1 MCCRTTR
8 FTAAADSAKSESSR
22 DELFL
27 KRMDDNKSKIYL
39 SRQFY
44 NKDMQKGYSLFN
56 PGTSFKLSS
65 VVVVQPGVI
74 QNITCRK
81 PLLWSLHQKLHDQ
94 VLRLGGD
101 GGPVPLRE
109 VEEPFLNSLEKIELA
124 LIAGSARSPIA
135 IADTTTVSAE
145 WWVSAEQ
152 DVHHNSQAPKVA
164 SLVIFEVV
172 LCVIDESLHNFWS
185 HELCRTD
192 RSQQQLERDLF

>member
-1 MCCRTTR
+1 MQTG
-8 FTAAADSAKSESSR
+8 
-22 DELFL
+22 
-27 KRMDDNKSKIYL
+27 YL
-39 SRQFY
+39 
-44 NKDMQKGYSLFN
+44 LFN

-124 LIAGSARSPIA
+124 LIAGSARCPIA
-135 IADTTTVSAE
+135 IADTTTVSAK

-152 DVHHNSQAPKVA
+152 DVHHNSQAPQVA

-192 RSQQQLERDLF
+192 RSQQQLEIN

>member
-27 KRMDDNKSKIYL
+27 KRMDDNESKIYL

-44 NKDMQKGYSLFN
+44 NKNMQKGYLLFN

-135 IADTTTVSAE
+135 IADTTTVPAK
-145 WWVSAEQ
+145 WWISTEQ

-164 SLVIFEVV
+164 SFVIFEVV

-192 RSQQQLERDLF
+192 RSQQQLERN

>member
-27 KRMDDNKSKIYL
+27 KRMDDNESKIYL

-44 NKDMQKGYSLFN
+44 NKNMQKGYLLFN

-135 IADTTTVSAE
+135 IADTTTVSAK

-185 HELCRTD
+185 HEFCRTD
-192 RSQQQLERDLF
+192 RSQQQLQRN

>member
-27 KRMDDNKSKIYL
+27 KRMDDNESKIYL

-44 NKDMQKGYSLFN
+44 NKNMQKGYLLFN

-135 IADTTTVSAE
+135 IADTTTVSAK

-192 RSQQQLERDLF
+192 RSQQQLGRD

>member
-27 KRMDDNKSKIYL
+27 KRMDDNESKIYL

-44 NKDMQKGYSLFN
+44 NKNMQKGYLLFN

-81 PLLWSLHQKLHDQ
+81 PLLGSLHQKLHDQ

-135 IADTTTVSAE
+135 IADTTTVSAK

-192 RSQQQLERDLF
+192 RSQQQLERN

>member
-27 KRMDDNKSKIYL
+27 KRMDDNESKIYL

-44 NKDMQKGYSLFN
+44 NKNMQKGYLLFN

-135 IADTTTVSAE
+135 IADTTTVSAK

-192 RSQQQLERDLF
+192 RSQQQLERY

>member
-1 MCCRTTR
+1 
-8 FTAAADSAKSESSR
+8 
-22 DELFL
+22 
-27 KRMDDNKSKIYL
+27 
-39 SRQFY
+39 
-44 NKDMQKGYSLFN
+44 MQKGYLLFN

-124 LIAGSARSPIA
+124 LIAGSARCPIA

-192 RSQQQLERDLF
+192 RSQQQLERN

>member
-27 KRMDDNKSKIYL
+27 KRMDDNESKIYL

-44 NKDMQKGYSLFN
+44 NKNMQKGYLLFN

-192 RSQQQLERDLF
+192 RSQQQLKRN

>member
-27 KRMDDNKSKIYL
+27 KRMDDNESKIYL

-44 NKDMQKGYSLFN
+44 NKNMQKGYLLFN

-135 IADTTTVSAE
+135 IADTTTVSAK
-145 WWVSAEQ
+145 WWISAEQ

-192 RSQQQLERDLF
+192 RSQQQLERN

>member
-27 KRMDDNKSKIYL
+27 KRMDDNESKIYL

-172 LCVIDESLHNFWS
+172 LCVIDESLHDFWS

-192 RSQQQLERDLF
+192 RSQQQLEIN

>member
-27 KRMDDNKSKIYL
+27 KRMDDNESKIYL
-39 SRQFY
+39 SRHFY
-44 NKDMQKGYSLFN
+44 NKNMQKGYLLFN

-192 RSQQQLERDLF
+192 RSQQQLERN

>member
-1 MCCRTTR
+1 
-8 FTAAADSAKSESSR
+8 
-22 DELFL
+22 
-27 KRMDDNKSKIYL
+27 
-39 SRQFY
+39 
-44 NKDMQKGYSLFN
+44 MQKGYLLFN

-124 LIAGSARSPIA
+124 LIAGSA
-135 IADTTTVSAE
+135 
-145 WWVSAEQ
+145 
-152 DVHHNSQAPKVA
+152 
-164 SLVIFEVV
+164 
-172 LCVIDESLHNFWS
+172 
-185 HELCRTD
+185 
-192 RSQQQLERDLF
+192 

>member
-192 RSQQQLERDLF
+192 RSQQQLEIN

>member
-74 QNITCRK
+74 QNITCGK

-192 RSQQQLERDLF
+192 RSQQQLERN

>member
-27 KRMDDNKSKIYL
+27 KRMDDNESKIYL

-44 NKDMQKGYSLFN
+44 NKNMQKGYLLFN

-192 RSQQQLERDLF
+192 RSQQQLERD

>member
-172 LCVIDESLHNFWS
+172 LCVIDESLHDFWS

-192 RSQQQLERDLF
+192 RSQQQLEIN

>member
-44 NKDMQKGYSLFN
+44 NKNMQKGYLLFN

-192 RSQQQLERDLF
+192 RSQQQLERN

>member
-27 KRMDDNKSKIYL
+27 KRMDDNESKIYL

-192 RSQQQLERDLF
+192 RSQQQLERN

>member
-27 KRMDDNKSKIYL
+27 KRMDDNESKIYL

-44 NKDMQKGYSLFN
+44 NKNMQKGYLLFN

-135 IADTTTVSAE
+135 IADTTTVSAK

-192 RSQQQLERDLF
+192 RSQQQLERN

>member
-124 LIAGSARSPIA
+124 LIAGSARCPIA
-135 IADTTTVSAE
+135 IADTTTVSAK

-192 RSQQQLERDLF
+192 RSQQQLEIN

>member
-192 RSQQQLERDLF
+192 RSQQQLERN

>member
-27 KRMDDNKSKIYL
+27 KRMDDNESKIYL

-44 NKDMQKGYSLFN
+44 NKNMQKGYLLFN

-192 RSQQQLERDLF
+192 RSQQQLERN

>member
-27 KRMDDNKSKIYL
+27 KRMDDNESKIYL

-44 NKDMQKGYSLFN
+44 NKNMQKGYLLFN

-192 RSQQQLERDLF
+192 RSQQQLEIN